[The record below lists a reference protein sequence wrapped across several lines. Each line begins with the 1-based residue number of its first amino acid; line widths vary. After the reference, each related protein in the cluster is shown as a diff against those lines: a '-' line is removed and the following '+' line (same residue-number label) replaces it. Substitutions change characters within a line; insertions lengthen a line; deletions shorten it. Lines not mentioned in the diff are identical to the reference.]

1 MRSSYNRLEINIY
14 KQLSKQNRKGNIKKE
29 ADRTFDVRRRS
40 RCKRNYKQ
48 KEPYPFMRGGYFC
61 IRSSSFVFLKDFG
74 YICNFAYKRKWQ
86 IGLLLRSIKDPE
98 KHQQASGTDGATSE
112 SQIASA
118 LSIEKVQL
126 ASIFRFR

>member
-1 MRSSYNRLEINIY
+1 VRSSYNRLEINIY

-98 KHQQASGTDGATSE
+98 KHQQASGATSE
-112 SQIASA
+112 RQRVLA
-118 LSIEKVQL
+118 LPKEKVRL
-126 ASIFRFR
+126 ANIFRFR